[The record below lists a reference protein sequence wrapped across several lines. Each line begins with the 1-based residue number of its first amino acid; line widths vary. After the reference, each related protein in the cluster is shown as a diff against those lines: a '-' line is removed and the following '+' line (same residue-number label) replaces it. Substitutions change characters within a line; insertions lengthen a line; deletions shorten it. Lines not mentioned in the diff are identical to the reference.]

1 MRFYRIIL
9 PLVAAFCQMSAFAG
23 EMVWFNGTTP
33 VYYSMP
39 VNADPVVTVAAN
51 MFADD
56 IREVTDVRPR
66 AVLPEKAKLRLY
78 QLDTAPKAEIK
89 QVKDAGIDVDALK
102 NLTDGFAI
110 KVKDGVIYVA
120 GANGRGVAYGLLELS
135 RMAGVSPWIWW
146 GDVVPKKNYKLKI
159 DEDFSTMQ
167 GASVERRGI
176 FINDEDWSI
185 RPWSHLNFEPS
196 DKTELGP
203 KTYRKIFELLLR
215 LRANTLWPAMHE
227 CTTAFF
233 NVDGAKE
240 QADSCGII
248 IGTSHCEPLL
258 RNNVGEWNAKERG
271 EFNYKTNRDEVHRYW
286 AERLDEV
293 KDSKGGNIFTIGMR
307 GIHDS
312 SMLGYKTQEEKFQ
325 GLQQVIDDQ
334 QKLIK
339 EHIGD
344 PSRQDQIFVPYKEVL
359 ELYEMGLK
367 VPGYVALMWCD
378 DNHGYITR
386 LSDPEE
392 QKRKGGGGVY
402 YHLSYWGQPHDYLWL
417 TTTQPGLIYHQMRKA
432 YDNNVRKLWIAN
444 VHDPKVAGYDLE
456 LFLDMAWDINS
467 IDASTV
473 DEHYKAWLTRQFG
486 GEAANAIFPSMMEFY
501 RLCGNRRPEFMGWSQ
516 TEKDRNLYERRNSPV
531 RNTEFSDKEFG
542 NELERY
548 TCDFNRIAKAVDAA
562 AKKVDY
568 KLHDAYYAAIVYP
581 VCAASAHARSLL
593 EAQKAR
599 QLASGRNSIL
609 KRDSVEQLILKHSAA
624 SQSAYQEV
632 RKLTEYYNDVVA
644 DGKWRGLMDMRPRD
658 LPVFYA
664 PTLPV
669 ILTQKELYEY
679 VEPVADEYVAPV
691 LGNVVSRKASD
702 YDRLNG
708 EAAPV
713 AMLGHSMNAVD
724 LKKGSSL
731 HYDFDVLEDA
741 DGVVRVAAIPT
752 HSLDGEDVRYSVSVD
767 GSDPVVFNLK
777 EPFRSEQWKQ
787 NVMRGQNVRSIPAKL
802 SKGRHSLE
810 IKALD
815 DNIVI
820 DQWMWDDKPSRKFYL
835 FPTSVSA
842 SSRSQAG
849 RSPLSY

>member
-1 MRFYRIIL
+1 MKLIKVLSCIL
-9 PLVAAFCQMSAFAG
+9 TILASLSAAA
-23 EMVWFNGTTP
+23 EDIVWFNGTTP

-56 IREVTDVRPR
+56 IRQVTDVRPR
-66 AVLPEKAKLRLY
+66 AVMPEKAKVRLY
-78 QLDTAPKAEIK
+78 QLDTAPKSEIK
-89 QVKDAGIDVDALK
+89 QAKDAGIDTNSLEK
-102 NLTDGFAI
+102 LTDGFAI
-110 KVKDGVIYVA
+110 KVHNGVIYIA

-146 GDVVPKKNYKLKI
+146 GDVVPKKNYKLTI
-159 DEDFSTMQ
+159 PSDFSTMQ

-227 CTTAFF
+227 GTTAFF
-233 NVDGAKE
+233 NVEGAKV

-258 RNNVGEWNAKERG
+258 RNNVGEWNPKERG
-271 EFNYKTNRDEVHRYW
+271 EFNYKTNRDAVHQYW

-312 SMLGYKTQEEKFQ
+312 SMLGYNTTEEKFE

-334 QKLIK
+334 QRLIA

-344 PSRQDQIFVPYKEVL
+344 PSKEDQIFVPYKEVL

-367 VPGYVALMWCD
+367 VPDYVTLMWCD
-378 DNHGYITR
+378 DNHGYLTR
-386 LSDPEE
+386 LSNADE
-392 QKRKGGGGVY
+392 QKRSGGGGVY

-432 YDNNVRKLWIAN
+432 FDNNVRKLWIAN

-467 IDASTV
+467 VDASSV
-473 DEHYKAWLTRQFG
+473 DEHYKAWLIRQFG
-486 GEAANAIFPSMMEFY
+486 EEAADAIFPAMMEFY

-516 TEKDRNLYERRNSPV
+516 VERDRNLYERRNTPV
-531 RNTEFSDKEFG
+531 RNTEFNDKEFG

-548 TCDFNRIAKAVDAA
+548 MTDFNRIAKTVDAA

-599 QLASGRNSIL
+599 QLASGRNQVVD
-609 KRDSVEQLILKHSAA
+609 RDKVEEEIMMASAA

-632 RKLTEYYNDVVA
+632 RKLTEYYNNVVA

-664 PTLPV
+664 PMLPV
-669 ILTQKELYEY
+669 LLTQNELYGYNVPAKEEY
-679 VEPVADEYVAPV
+679 ERPLLY
-691 LGNVVSRKASD
+691 NVVSRGASD
-702 YDRLNG
+702 FDSKEG
-708 EAAPV
+708 DAEVV
-713 AMLGHSMNAVD
+713 AMLGHSMDAVA
-724 LKKGSSL
+724 LEKGASL
-731 HYDFDVLEDA
+731 RYDFEVLNAA

-752 HSLDGEDVRYSVSVD
+752 HAIDGRDVRYSVSVD
-767 GSDPVVFNLK
+767 GGMPVVFNLK

-787 NVMRGQNVRSIPAKL
+787 NVLRGQNVRTAPAKL
-802 SKGRHSLE
+802 SEGRHTLE
-810 IKALD
+810 IKAID

-820 DQWMWDDKPSRKFYL
+820 DQWMWDPLPSRRFYL
-835 FPTSVSA
+835 FP
-842 SSRSQAG
+842 
-849 RSPLSY
+849 